1 MFKVYLFSSKS
12 RTKFQTVILIQL
24 YQKSPFFQ
32 KTKEIENSKIISSF
46 ENQSFVAS
54 NQILLNYI
62 VHGSN
67 SAEPF
72 FKKFYQKSQA
82 LFSKNRNSKWTFYSK
97 FIFHQDRLFQHKI
110 SVWTTQ
116 ILRLSNIGQHPGSQA
131 VSETVWTRAC

>member
-1 MFKVYLFSSKS
+1 MFKVYLLSSKS

-72 FKKFYQKSQA
+72 LKKFYQKSQVFILQKQKFKMNV
-82 LFSKNRNSKWTFYSK
+82 LFKVY
-97 FIFHQDRLFQHKI
+97 I
-110 SVWTTQ
+110 S
-116 ILRLSNIGQHPGSQA
+116 SGSF
-131 VSETVWTRAC
+131 VPT

>member
-24 YQKSPFFQ
+24 YQKSPFIQ
-32 KTKEIENSKIISSF
+32 KTKEIENSKIIWSL

-54 NQILLNYI
+54 NQILNYI

-72 FKKFYQKSQA
+72 FK
-82 LFSKNRNSKWTFYSK
+82 
-97 FIFHQDRLFQHKI
+97 
-110 SVWTTQ
+110 
-116 ILRLSNIGQHPGSQA
+116 
-131 VSETVWTRAC
+131 